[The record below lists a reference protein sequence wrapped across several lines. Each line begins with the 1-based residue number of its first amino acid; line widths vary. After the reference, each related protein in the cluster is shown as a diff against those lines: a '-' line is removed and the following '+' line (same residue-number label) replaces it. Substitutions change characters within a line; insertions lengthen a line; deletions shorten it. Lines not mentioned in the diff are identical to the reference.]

1 MKKPGFRSRAP
12 AVELTLI
19 TDLKALDTIVL
30 NGKSSDYVVQN
41 QAAFVPELGGNVQG
55 TGILKKGANG
65 TNDLIGIVFGQRQ
78 VLMNLVEMRSPMRV
92 LDQKTSV

>member
-1 MKKPGFRSRAP
+1 M
-12 AVELTLI
+12 
-19 TDLKALDTIVL
+19 L

-65 TNDLIGIVFGQRQ
+65 TNDLIGIVQNIVG
-78 VLMNLVEMRSPMRV
+78 LNLNS
-92 LDQKTSV
+92 SVFQFVDNDVKASL